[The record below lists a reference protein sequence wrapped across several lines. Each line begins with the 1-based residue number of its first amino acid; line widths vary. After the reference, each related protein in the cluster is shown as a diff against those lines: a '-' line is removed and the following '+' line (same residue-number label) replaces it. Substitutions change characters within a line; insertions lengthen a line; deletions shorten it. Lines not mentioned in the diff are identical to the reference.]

1 MENLNYKNKNIEIK
15 YLNNWYNS
23 LISCLPQ
30 SRAKIAG
37 FFKDKVAS
45 FFKPNTT
52 KYFGK
57 KSWKEKKLRK
67 KKTQKQY
74 EENIIRDIKTLFE
87 QEDDYY
93 ELIRGDD
100 FWKIIILNMNVT
112 MIEILTYH

>member
-1 MENLNYKNKNIEIK
+1 MEREKTK
-15 YLNNWYNS
+15 
-23 LISCLPQ
+23 
-30 SRAKIAG
+30 KI
-37 FFKDKVAS
+37 
-45 FFKPNTT
+45 
-52 KYFGK
+52 
-57 KSWKEKKLRK
+57 
-67 KKTQKQY
+67 KTQKQY